1 MKKELKSRGCVVTG
15 KKQDFVERLQAYDAA
30 KRSSQIANFVRPYN
44 EQQKRVESAKKI
56 SELEDV
62 YQDWKN
68 VVDPNDSLGTD
79 YSFETL
85 RSFLIK
91 GFNTGV
97 VDAVDGNDGAVDVS
111 DVAVDVAVAASSD
124 TNVAHEDEVLPKEV
138 PVPKSKKKSTKKK
151 TTKKKT
157 TKKKSTQPKAQA
169 KAPLPSKKRK
179 RESTGARQSSRG
191 REIKVVITSHPITK
205 LEAKRKWKLIRSG
218 KTYLLLSTKGGYS
231 FFYAVVK
238 KKRGSS
244 LDWANAMVYTE
255 DPMVGNKNLL
265 D

>member
-1 MKKELKSRGCVVTG
+1 MTG

-30 KRSSQIANFVRPYN
+30 KKSSQIANFVRPYN

-91 GFNTGV
+91 GFNTV
-97 VDAVDGNDGAVDVS
+97 VAVDSNDG
-111 DVAVDVAVAASSD
+111 AVDVAVAASSD
-124 TNVAHEDEVLPKEV
+124 TNLAHEDEVLPKEV

-151 TTKKKT
+151 TNKKN
-157 TKKKSTQPKAQA
+157 QPNKQ
-169 KAPLPSKKRK
+169 KQKHHYHQR
-179 RESTGARQSSRG
+179 REK
-191 REIKVVITSHPITK
+191 E
-205 LEAKRKWKLIRSG
+205 
-218 KTYLLLSTKGGYS
+218 
-231 FFYAVVK
+231 
-238 KKRGSS
+238 
-244 LDWANAMVYTE
+244 
-255 DPMVGNKNLL
+255 
-265 D
+265 